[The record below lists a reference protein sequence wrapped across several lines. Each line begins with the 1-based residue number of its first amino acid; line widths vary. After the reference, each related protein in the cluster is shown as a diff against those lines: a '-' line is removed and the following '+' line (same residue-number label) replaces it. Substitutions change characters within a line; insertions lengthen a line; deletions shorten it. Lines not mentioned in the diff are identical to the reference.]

1 MNFYERVDIFQEKC
15 YNKMV
20 SYDPLKAVFEVTFES
35 HLPLFDRS
43 KHIPESVGT
52 AYDETSEA
60 QQIPPLAAD
69 RTAGAGPFGDPAG
82 LL

>member
-20 SYDPLKAVFEVTFES
+20 SYDPLKAVFEVAFES
-35 HLPLFDRS
+35 HLTLFDRS
-43 KHIPESVGT
+43 KHIPESVGA
-52 AYDETSEA
+52 AYDEIFDA

-69 RTAGAGPFGDPAG
+69 RTSGAGFFGDPARR
-82 LL
+82 L